1 MHLAT
6 RYIIIDN
13 AWGVGRTF
21 HKVDPASM
29 LPCEP
34 KKPREA
40 PAVRVGNLGDGV
52 RALAVQ

>member
-6 RYIIIDN
+6 RYSIIHN
-13 AWGVGRTF
+13 AGGVGRTF

-40 PAVRVGNLGDGV
+40 TAVRMGSLGDGV